1 MAGRQCFVRWV
12 DEGFDLGHFGSRF
25 DAAYASL
32 TDGARDLES
41 CGFFLEQPEGWGYF
55 HGKPSGTRAR
65 DASMSADGHTAMKI
79 EHMKQSDD
87 ANFMFKFSWL
97 ETAHQRGWVIHYR
110 PKHLPL
116 SSELGSV
123 FEFLGLK
130 QFESCP
136 EFDFDDCYWR
146 SIGFVSRGDSPFD
159 TNAQAA
165 HQWFYAHSSRFSAGV
180 EKLLSANAMIEETGL
195 RFLPFAKPAERL
207 AVDIEKKVQRPRD
220 RRQNKELEFDVAIS
234 FAGAQRERAEELATL
249 VRGAGFSVF
258 YDGFYPEQLWGKNL
272 ADYFD
277 DVFRKR
283 GGKHCVIFVSK
294 EYKESSWTD
303 HERRSAQARALYE
316 KGGEYLLPI
325 KVDDTELD
333 GMRRCPAEC

>member
-1 MAGRQCFVRWV
+1 MNRDPHQALKSEIIAQARSSQVELVLARLQWSKNEIGYSLHVNPFSYSSYGLQVTDFLSYLGFHRSQCAFMAGRQCFVRWV
-12 DEGFDLGHFGSRF
+12 DEGFDLEHFKSRF

-65 DASMSADGHTAMKI
+65 DASMSGDGHTAMKI

-146 SIGFVSRGDSPFD
+146 SIGFVSRGDSPFR
-159 TNAQAA
+159 
-165 HQWFYAHSSRFSAGV
+165 HQCSSSTPVVRCSCLPFFARHRETLERKRDDRGDRPQFS
-180 EKLLSANAMIEETGL
+180 
-195 RFLPFAKPAERL
+195 PFAKPAERL
-207 AVDIEKKVQRPRD
+207 AADIEKKVERPKD
-220 RRQNKELEFDVAIS
+220 RRQNLS
-234 FAGAQRERAEELATL
+234 
-249 VRGAGFSVF
+249 
-258 YDGFYPEQLWGKNL
+258 N
-272 ADYFD
+272 
-277 DVFRKR
+277 
-283 GGKHCVIFVSK
+283 
-294 EYKESSWTD
+294 
-303 HERRSAQARALYE
+303 
-316 KGGEYLLPI
+316 
-325 KVDDTELD
+325 
-333 GMRRCPAEC
+333 